1 MYYKAISFKLNDAT
15 EVNENIITLSTRKSM
30 ESQISLSLKPLSK
43 FPITIFLRTKAG
55 IIQNL
60 VKNFKKWKEY
70 GHFEFTS
77 SINIHLF
84 KYRFFFSIFVHVS
97 CISKCPRSLSLSL
110 LRWSWIC
117 LIENGCVI
125 KGIAQNKG
133 DNSWRPMCIL
143 CKFLGKKSP

>member
-77 SINIHLF
+77 SINIHLS
-84 KYRFFFSIFVHVS
+84 KYRFFFQFLYMYHALVNAL
-97 CISKCPRSLSLSL
+97 SLSLSL
-110 LRWSWIC
+110 SLTLELNLFDWKW
-117 LIENGCVI
+117 
-125 KGIAQNKG
+125 
-133 DNSWRPMCIL
+133 L
-143 CKFLGKKSP
+143 CHKRHCTK